1 MHITHYLQRH
11 LEEEKPPVLD
21 MELMPE
27 LVAEE
32 PLPQTSV
39 AMSSALDTPVQLP
52 ALTVSLNTSMMEG
65 GPNHQ
70 PIITTGLQPPPR

>member
-1 MHITHYLQRH
+1 
-11 LEEEKPPVLD
+11 
-21 MELMPE
+21 MEFMPE

-32 PLPQTSV
+32 PLSQGNAAVTV
-39 AMSSALDTPVQLP
+39 AIETPIQLP

-70 PIITTGLQPPPR
+70 PIITTEVHPPPRWNNLYSFEF